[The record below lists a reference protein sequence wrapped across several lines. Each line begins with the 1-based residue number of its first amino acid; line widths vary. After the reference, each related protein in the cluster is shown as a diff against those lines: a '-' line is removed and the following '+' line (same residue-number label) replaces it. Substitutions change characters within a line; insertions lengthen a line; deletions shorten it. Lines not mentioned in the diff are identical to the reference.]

1 VIPGAR
7 SVAQQIAPKL
17 ILPRVERANVNRSK
31 GNRASSKQG
40 LKPGFGNRKL
50 LRGRT
55 FLLFTL
61 FFLVI
66 SIFVWSG
73 GIAGFGNAMASRAL
87 ANKNPVAADWWL
99 SLSKAISSDP
109 HSDFLRARS
118 ARQQGNLE
126 LMSSCLKS
134 AFDQGYA
141 PLKLQREQTLALVN
155 MGQMTGEMEQ
165 EINRWLREPD
175 VEVSEVVDAY
185 SNGLVSL
192 SRFEEARKLLYA
204 WERDYPL
211 SPLPN
216 YRLARIHEHLN
227 ESELAEAEY
236 RKATKKSPKFVNAK
250 YSLARLLLRQRR
262 PAEAMEF
269 YRECDLGP
277 SALAAKTGMAQ
288 CYKSLGEIE
297 KARALLKAVLV
308 SDQAEIQRSFL
319 AVDESPERFV
329 AASELGCIETEIGHF
344 SEGKEY
350 LERALASFPLDSIAR
365 YSYAVAL
372 RGLGM
377 KKEADENFE
386 RTRATRLA
394 LDQVTALQE
403 RINTN
408 PRDSQSRIKIGKIIL
423 ENESERT
430 GVYWISSVFSYDPG
444 NLEAHSAL
452 VDYYEGKGDDKSK
465 YKQLIDYHR
474 SFIPPGK

>member
-1 VIPGAR
+1 MLPLFLRYGA
-7 SVAQQIAPKL
+7 SHNY
-17 ILPRVERANVNRSK
+17 LPRVERADVNRSK

-40 LKPGFGNRKL
+40 LRPDFAKGKFWSGRAIL
-50 LRGRT
+50 LV
-55 FLLFTL
+55 TL
-61 FFLVI
+61 FFLVS

-73 GIAGFGNAMASRAL
+73 GIAGLANAMASNAL
-87 ANKNPVAADWWL
+87 AKKNPVAADWWL
-99 SLSKAISSDP
+99 SISKAISSDP
-109 HSDFLRARS
+109 YSDFLRARS
-118 ARQQGNLE
+118 ARHQGNLE

-134 AFDQGYA
+134 AFDRGYA
-141 PLKLQREQTLALVN
+141 PRKLQREQTLALVN

-165 EINRWLREPD
+165 EINRWLSEPD
-175 VEVSEVVDAY
+175 VEVSEVVDSY
-185 SNGLVSL
+185 SNALVSL
-192 SRFEEARKLLYA
+192 SRFEEARKLLFA
-204 WERDYPL
+204 WERDNPL

-227 ESELAEAEY
+227 EADLAEVEY
-236 RKATKKSPKFVNAK
+236 RKSAKKSAKFVNAK

-297 KARALLKAVLV
+297 KAQALLKAVLE
-308 SDQAEIQRSFL
+308 SDQLQIHRSFL

-329 AASELGCIETEIGHF
+329 AASELGCLETEIGHF

-394 LDQVTALQE
+394 LDQVTILQE

-408 PRDSQSRIKIGKIIL
+408 ARDSASRIKIGKIIL

-444 NLEAHSAL
+444 NVEAHSAL
-452 VDYYEGKGDDKSK
+452 VDYYEGKSDDKSQN
-465 YKQLIDYHR
+465 KQRIDYHR
-474 SFIPPGK
+474 SYIPQGK